1 MNSEKISVIMPV
13 LNEAN
18 NLRNI
23 LSQLKLS
30 VNEELIIVD
39 GGSSDKTMS
48 IASEFTDNVFQTE
61 TGRANVM
68 NYGADKAVGEVLLFL
83 HADCVLPA
91 NGFDIIR
98 KTLNGNTTSAGAF
111 YLSIDDHRFRFRII
125 ELGANLRSRVTSLLY
140 GDQGIFLKRSIFKK
154 VGGYTDIPLMEDI
167 DISKKLVKVGKLA
180 LVNPPIIASSRRW
193 IKEGAL
199 YTTLRDW
206 SIAIS
211 YTFFN
216 VSPAKLI
223 KHYKDV
229 R

>member
-1 MNSEKISVIMPV
+1 MNSEKISIIMPV
-13 LNEAN
+13 LNEAI
-18 NLRNI
+18 NLRNS

-39 GGSSDKTMS
+39 GGSSDETMS
-48 IASEFTDNVFQTE
+48 IASEFTDRVFQTE

-68 NYGADKAVGEVLLFL
+68 NYGAGKAVGVVLLFL
-83 HADCVLPA
+83 HADCVLPD

-98 KTLNGNTTSAGAF
+98 KTLNDNTVSAGAF

-125 ELGANLRSRVTSLLY
+125 EFGANLRSRASSLLY
-140 GDQGIFLKRSIFKK
+140 GDQGIFMKRSIFKR
-154 VGGYTDIPLMEDI
+154 VGGYADIPLMEDI
-167 DISKKLVKVGKLA
+167 DISKKLFKVGKLA
-180 LVNPPIIASSRRW
+180 LVNPPITASSRRW
-193 IKEGAL
+193 IEEGAL

-206 SIAIS
+206 SIAFS
-211 YTFFN
+211 YTFFS
-216 VSPAKLI
+216 VSPVKLI